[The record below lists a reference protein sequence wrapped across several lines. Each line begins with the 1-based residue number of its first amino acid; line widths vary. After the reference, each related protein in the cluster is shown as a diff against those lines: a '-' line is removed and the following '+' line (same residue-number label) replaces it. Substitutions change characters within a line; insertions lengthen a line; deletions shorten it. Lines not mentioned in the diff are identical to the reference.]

1 MLKDLSRE
9 ELDLLSYT
17 DLTYRILKE
26 AKKTLNTPTIFKQIC
41 NLLGFTDAEYANKIG
56 NYYTSLTLDKRF
68 IMLDSAEWDL
78 RERHSVKIEIDDDD
92 DELIDEE
99 ELEDEEEVIH
109 EDEVVEDEEIEAVI
123 DDEELDEDLD
133 ELEDLTI
140 INEDEIE

>member
-41 NLLGFTDAEYANKIG
+41 NLLGFSDTEYTNKIG

-68 IMLDSAEWDL
+68 ILLDTAEWDL
-78 RERHSVKIEIDDDD
+78 RERHSVKIELDEDDE
-92 DELIDEE
+92 ELIDEE
-99 ELEDEEEVIH
+99 ELEEDEIVHDEELI
-109 EDEVVEDEEIEAVI
+109 VEDEEIEAVI

-133 ELEDLTI
+133 ELDDLTI